1 MKYFITILICVAG
14 LAGWS
19 QSVADSA
26 VVLPLKPVDSVA
38 LTRAR
43 AAQARIDSVRQAFV
57 QDSLQQVRRQDS
69 VRQAGL
75 QAFMRQVA
83 ASRYNRHPYLR
94 FTGAER
100 RISEVKRW
108 EGKEGLFYGIV
119 ALILIFGLLRNA
131 FPRYLSDLF
140 RTYFRTTIRQRL
152 NKEQVANAPLPSL
165 LFNILFFLSGALL
178 AALLLQHFG
187 LGTGI
192 PFWQLFLLCLL
203 ALSGIYLS
211 KFLVLKIF
219 GWLLRAS
226 NATNTYIFVV
236 FTTNKI
242 MGILL
247 LPLILGLAFTGG
259 NLFETFLAICLTLVG
274 GLFLYRFWL
283 SFVSVHRL
291 IRINLFHFLLYLLA
305 LEIVP
310 LLLIN
315 KLMIQFF
322 AQTP

>member
-1 MKYFITILICVAG
+1 MAG
-14 LAGWS
+14 LAGWT
-19 QSVADSA
+19 QAGTDSA
-26 VVLPLKPVDSVA
+26 VVPAPRPVDSAA
-38 LTRAR
+38 LARAA
-43 AAQARIDSVRQAFV
+43 AAQARIDSVRNAFV
-57 QDSLQQVRRQDS
+57 QDSLQQVRRRDS
-69 VRQAGL
+69 VRQNEL
-75 QAFMRQVA
+75 QAFMRQVH
-83 ASRYNRHPYLR
+83 SGRYNQHPYLR

-100 RISEVKRW
+100 RISEVKQW
-108 EGKEGLFYGIV
+108 QGKEGLFYGIV
-119 ALILIFGLLRNA
+119 ALILIFGVLRNA

-165 LFNILFFLSGALL
+165 LFNVLFFLSGAMLS
-178 AALLLQHFG
+178 ALLLQHFR
-187 LGTGI
+187 LGVSI
-192 PFWQLFLLCLL
+192 PFWQLFLYCLAAL
-203 ALSGIYLS
+203 AGIYLV
-211 KFLVLKIF
+211 KFIVLKLF
-219 GWLLRAS
+219 GWLLRAAA
-226 NATNTYIFVV
+226 ATNTYIFVV

-259 NLFETFLAICLTLVG
+259 NLFETFLAICLAVVG
-274 GLFLYRFWL
+274 GLFLYRYYL

-291 IRINLFHFLLYLLA
+291 LRINLFHFLLYLAA

-315 KLMIQFF
+315 KLMVQFF

>member
-1 MKYFITILICVAG
+1 MAG
-14 LAGWS
+14 LS
-19 QSVADSA
+19 QNIADSA
-26 VVLPLKPVDSVA
+26 AAPAPRLVDSVA
-38 LTRAR
+38 LARAR
-43 AAQARIDSVRQAFV
+43 AAQARVDSVRQAFV

-75 QAFMRQVA
+75 AAYMQQVA
-83 ASRYNRHPYLR
+83 TARYDRHPYLR

-108 EGKEGLFYGIV
+108 EGKEGLFYGII
-119 ALILIFGLLRNA
+119 ALILIFGLLRNT

-187 LGTGI
+187 LGADI
-192 PFWQLFLLCLL
+192 PFWQLFLYCLAAL
-203 ALSGIYLS
+203 AGIYLT

-219 GWLLRAS
+219 GWLLRATT
-226 NATNTYIFVV
+226 ATNTYIFVV

-242 MGILL
+242 LGILL

-259 NLFETFLAICLTLVG
+259 NLFETFLAICLAVVG
-274 GLFLYRFWL
+274 GLFVYRYYL

-291 IRINLFHFLLYLLA
+291 LRINLFHFLLYLVA

-315 KLMIQFF
+315 KLMVQFF